1 MSDETQA
8 MKGNYFAYGSN
19 LLASRMHVHN
29 KDAIKSSLG
38 RLKDWKLTF
47 SGFSHGL
54 WHGATANIVPS
65 PGDEV
70 IGVIW
75 SVKSFGPL
83 DEQEVHYSSIDVPV
97 VDLKSEEVI
106 KCRTYIQEA
115 CYRETSDETGLPSKA
130 YHNVIMAGARESCLP
145 VDYIDKLMSI
155 ENNGVIP
162 EKIASLV
169 PESLGS

>member
-1 MSDETQA
+1 MSERSE

-29 KDAIKSSLG
+29 KDAVKSSIG
-38 RLKDWKLTF
+38 RLRDWKLTF
-47 SGFSHGL
+47 SGFSQCL
-54 WHGATANIVPS
+54 WHGATANIIPS
-65 PGDEV
+65 DGDEV

-75 SVKSFGPL
+75 SVKSFDPL

-97 VDLKSEEVI
+97 EDLKTGEVI

-115 CYRETSDETGLPSKA
+115 CYRETTDGKGIPSKA
-130 YHNVIMAGARESCLP
+130 YHNVIIAGARESCLP
-145 VDYIDKLMSI
+145 VEYIDKLMSI